1 MSFIRLIRFPNLV
14 IILFTQFMI
23 RYALLYPFFKAHNFS
38 LQLPESIFIVFSMA
52 FVLLAAGGYIINDY
66 YDVKADNINKPGKV
80 IVGNSI
86 SPDMALLMYWVFTI
100 TGVATGCWASTQIG
114 LPMLGL
120 LFFFYA
126 SGLWFYTTSF
136 KYVFLMGNLLV
147 SLFIAFVPFTAGF
160 VELYAGVTRGHTLH
174 TDIDFSMM
182 LKVISAISI
191 FSFLITLAREIVK
204 DMEDVEGDV
213 RAGCRTLP
221 IVWGVDSGK
230 KTANFVLII
239 ILALLSYILF
249 AFWKAHL
256 GWAMA
261 YIICL
266 IQVPILI
273 CMININKVT
282 VPTGFHKIS
291 NWLKLIMV
299 SGICFLFLSAYI
311 CLH

>member
-14 IILFTQFMI
+14 IILFTQYMI
-23 RYALLYPFFKAHNFS
+23 RYALLYPFFKAHGFS
-38 LQLPESIFIVFSMA
+38 LQLPESIFFIFSFA
-52 FVLLAAGGYIINDY
+52 FVCMAAGGYIINDY

-86 SPDMALLMYWVFTI
+86 SPNMALLMYWVFTI
-100 TGVATGCWASTQIG
+100 AGISLGCWAATQIG

-160 VELYAGVTRGHTLH
+160 VELYAGVTRGHTIH

-191 FSFLITLAREIVK
+191 FSFLITLARELVK
-204 DMEDVEGDV
+204 DMEDVEGDEK
-213 RAGCRTLP
+213 AGCRTLP
-221 IVWGVDSGK
+221 IVWGTDSGK

-256 GWAMA
+256 GWAIA
-261 YIICL
+261 YIVGL
-266 IQVPILI
+266 IQIPILI

-282 VPTGFHKIS
+282 IPTGFHKIS